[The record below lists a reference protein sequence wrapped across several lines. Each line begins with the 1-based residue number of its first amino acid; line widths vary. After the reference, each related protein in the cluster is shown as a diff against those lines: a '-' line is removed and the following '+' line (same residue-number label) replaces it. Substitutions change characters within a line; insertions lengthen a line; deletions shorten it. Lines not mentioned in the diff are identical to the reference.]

1 MEGFAYFEGLVQS
14 TQWEIC
20 ITKSIGLAYSWQTN

>member
-1 MEGFAYFEGLVQS
+1 MEGLAYFKGLVPS

-20 ITKSIGLAYSWQTN
+20 ITKSIGLPYSC